1 MARRS
6 IPMIEIDEVLFRW
19 QQNQSLSEI
28 ARGLGQSR
36 QTVRKY
42 VRLAKKH
49 GLTRG
54 GDDAQR
60 AQVLALVKAEIRAQA
75 RSSPEASAQALIAR
89 HVEQIKEWL
98 DEDDMTMKQIW
109 RLLRG
114 RGVHVSYPSV
124 KRFVHRHFPPD
135 APCHVSVRM
144 ETPPGRQ
151 AQVDFAQLHVTLGG
165 TRRRVWAFVMT
176 LSYSRH
182 RFVWFVERQ
191 DLASWIDCHVRAFA
205 FFGGVPA
212 TVLLDNLKAG
222 VVRPDLYDPTINRAY
237 AELERH
243 YGFVADPARV
253 ATPQHKGKVERAVPV
268 VRQQL
273 IAGRTWKDLADLN
286 AGALRWCRD
295 EVGRRP
301 HGTTQEPPMERFER
315 DERSALAALPPTP
328 FDPPT
333 WVEAKVHP
341 DHHIVFQ
348 RSYYSLPTRYVGKTV
363 WVRATRRLVEIFC
376 DDELVKTHPR
386 APRRATWVTDEGD
399 YPSSAQA
406 YLFAHPQHCRHK
418 AAELGEHVARMVQA
432 ILSDHALRNLRKA
445 QAVLR
450 LGEKYGPQRLD
461 EACRYLLA
469 FDTTEIRRLKRILEK
484 GIPLQP
490 HAEPQQPSPVTPS
503 QLTLG
508 FLHPPESF
516 SATGKGGAS

>member
-19 QQNQSLSEI
+19 QNHQSLSQI
-28 ARGLGQSR
+28 ARGVGQSR

-42 VRLAKKH
+42 LRLAQAH

-60 AQVLALVKAEIRAQA
+60 AQVLALVKAQVGTRAKPSAQ
-75 RSSPEASAQALIAR
+75 ASAQQRIAPYA
-89 HVEQIKEWL
+89 EQIERWL
-98 DEDDMTMKQIW
+98 GEDDMTMKQLW
-109 RLLRG
+109 RLLRE

-124 KRFVHRHFPPD
+124 KRFVHRHFPPN
-135 APCHVSVRM
+135 ASRRVSVRL
-144 ETPPGRQ
+144 ECPPGRQ
-151 AQVDFAQLHVTLGG
+151 AQVDFARIHVSLGE
-165 TRRRVWAFVMT
+165 TRRRLWVFVMT
-176 LSYSRH
+176 LAYSRH
-182 RFVWFVERQ
+182 RFVRFVERQ
-191 DLASWIDCHVRAFA
+191 DLTSWLDCHVRAFA

-268 VRQQL
+268 VRQQV

-286 AGALRWCRD
+286 EGALRWCRD
-295 EVGRRP
+295 DVGQRP
-301 HGTTQEPPMERFER
+301 HGTTQEPPMVRFER
-315 DERSALAALPPTP
+315 DERPALAALPSTP

-363 WVRATRRLVEIFC
+363 WVRATRRLIEIFC

-386 APRRATWVTDEGD
+386 ATRRGSWVTDEGD
-399 YPSSAQA
+399 YPPSAQA
-406 YLFAHPQHCRHK
+406 YLFAHPQYCRNK
-418 AAELGEHVARMVQA
+418 AAELGEHVARMVQT

-461 EACRYLLA
+461 EACRYLLE
-469 FDTTEIRRLKRILEK
+469 FDTTEVRRLKRVLEK
-484 GIPLQP
+484 GIPLQR
-490 HAEPQQPSPVTPS
+490 HAQPQQPAPVAPS
-503 QLTLG
+503 QLTMA

-516 SATGKGGAS
+516 SATGKGGS